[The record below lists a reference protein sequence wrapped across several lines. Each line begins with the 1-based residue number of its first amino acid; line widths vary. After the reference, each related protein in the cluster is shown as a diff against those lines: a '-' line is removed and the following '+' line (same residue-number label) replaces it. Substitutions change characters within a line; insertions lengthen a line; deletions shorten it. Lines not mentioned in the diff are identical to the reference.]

1 MQIFLFRQVSMLIFI
16 QQQNKLSIVYVYLQY
31 NPATGII
38 VEVQSLNVQ
47 LYSIVLNIYAK
58 FTGLR
63 YVKPT

>member
-16 QQQNKLSIVYVYLQY
+16 QRQNKLSIVYVYLQY

-38 VEVQSLNVQ
+38 VEVQNLNVQ
-47 LYSIVLNIYAK
+47 LYSIVLKIYAK

-63 YVKPT
+63 YVKTT